1 MEFGRFGVWRRVG
14 ELTPA
19 LASSLEDLGYGAIW
33 VGGSPP
39 ADLSAVEAVVA
50 ATRAVPVATGIVN
63 MWRADPDEVA
73 ASFHR
78 IEADHPGRFYLG
90 LGIGHPESTSEY
102 RRPYDTMVEYL
113 DRMDAA
119 GVPSERM
126 ILAALGPRVLALAA
140 ERTAGAHPY
149 FTTPAHTRM
158 ARQVM
163 GTGPLLAP
171 EHKVALD
178 PDRWEE
184 LARPN
189 VARYVR
195 LANYRASLLREGW
208 SEGDLEG
215 DGSDRLAEAIVLRGD
230 VESVASRLKDHL
242 AAGADHVCVQV
253 LGEDPLDGYAALA
266 AELVG

>member
-1 MEFGRFGVWRRVG
+1 
-14 ELTPA
+14 
-19 LASSLEDLGYGAIW
+19 
-33 VGGSPP
+33 
-39 ADLSAVEAVVA
+39 
-50 ATRAVPVATGIVN
+50 
-63 MWRADPDEVA
+63 
-73 ASFHR
+73 
-78 IEADHPGRFYLG
+78 
-90 LGIGHPESTSEY
+90 
-102 RRPYDTMVEYL
+102 
-113 DRMDAA
+113 
-119 GVPSERM
+119 
-126 ILAALGPRVLALAA
+126 
-140 ERTAGAHPY
+140 
-149 FTTPAHTRM
+149 M